1 MSEGRKAYP
10 VAELARAYQY
20 LSVSP
25 LHEIFIQEYGNA
37 DGLPVIVCHGGP
49 GGGCPPEYAKFF
61 NPELYRII
69 LVDQRGS
76 GKSLPPGE
84 LSENNTKELI
94 ADMEK
99 IRNALGIERWVI
111 FGGSWGTTLG
121 LLYAQAHPKRVLAMV
136 LRGIFL
142 ARQQDIDS
150 FIGEDTEAAAKCPQD
165 WREFKTGVDDLLTL
179 LKISPGENYVDTVLT
194 LLDYPDSKIRNQSA
208 TMLCKWEYQI
218 SFRKPAP
225 MPKDFTL
232 GGYAMAVIE
241 LTYMQKK
248 CFIAENQILDNLA
261 KLPKV
266 PIYIVHG
273 SKDWVCPIIQ
283 AELLRDKLT
292 ALNYELSYHATAAG
306 HAGSEPENTHCL
318 VEATDVIARQ
328 FTPAECY

>member
-1 MSEGRKAYP
+1 MAAGRKAYK
-10 VAELARAYQY
+10 VAEQARSYQY
-20 LSVSP
+20 LTVSP
-25 LHEIFIQEYGNA
+25 LHQIFIQEYGNEQ
-37 DGLPVIVCHGGP
+37 GLPVIVVHGGP
-49 GGGCPPEYAKFF
+49 GGGCPPAYAGFF

-76 GKSLPPGE
+76 GKSMPPGE
-84 LSENNTKELI
+84 LTDNNTAELI

-99 IRNALGIERWVI
+99 VRVALNIERWVL

-150 FIGEDTEAAAKCPQD
+150 FIGETTEAAAQCPQD
-165 WREFKTGVDDLLTL
+165 WLEFKTNVDNLISL
-179 LKISPGENYVDTVLT
+179 LKLPPAQNYVDAVLE
-194 LLDYPDSKIRNQSA
+194 LLDYPDAAIRDQSA
-208 TMLCKWEYQI
+208 DILCKWEYQI
-218 SFRKPAP
+218 SYRQPAP
-225 MPKDFTL
+225 MPKDFSL
-232 GGYAMAVIE
+232 GGYAMAIIE

-248 CFIAENQILDNLA
+248 CFIAENQILDNLS

-273 SKDWVCPIIQ
+273 SKDYVCPVVQ
-283 AELLRDKLT
+283 AELLKDH
-292 ALNYELSYHATAAG
+292 LNGLKYTVHYHATAAG

-318 VEATDVIARQ
+318 IEATDAIAKNLLSLRQ
-328 FTPAECY
+328 

>member
-10 VAELARAYQY
+10 VSEQARAYQY

-25 LHEIFIQEYGNA
+25 VHKIFIQEYGNEN
-37 DGLPVIVCHGGP
+37 GLPVIVAHGGP
-49 GGGCPPEYAKFF
+49 GGGCPPAYAGFF
-61 NPELYRII
+61 NPQLYRII

-76 GKSLPPGE
+76 GKSLPAGE
-84 LSENNTKELI
+84 LSENNTQELI

-99 IRNALGIERWVI
+99 VRVALGIERWVI

-121 LLYAQAHPKRVLAMV
+121 LLYAQVHPERVLGLI

-150 FIGEDTEAAAKCPQD
+150 FIGENTEAAAQCPQD
-165 WREFKTGVDDLLTL
+165 WVEFKTGVDELLAL
-179 LKISPGENYVDTVLT
+179 LKITPSENYVDTVLT
-194 LLDYPDSKIRNQSA
+194 LLDYPDSEIRNQSA
-208 TMLCKWEYQI
+208 AILCKWEYQV

-225 MPKDFTL
+225 MPKDFSL
-232 GGYAMAVIE
+232 GGYAMALIE

-248 CFIAENQILDNLA
+248 CFIAENQILDALA

-266 PIYIVHG
+266 PVYIVHG
-273 SKDWVCPIIQ
+273 SKDYVCPIIQ

-292 ALNYELSYHATAAG
+292 TLNYEVSYHATTAG
-306 HAGSEPENTHCL
+306 HAGSEPENTHYL
-318 VEATDVIARQ
+318 VEATDAIAKRFQ
-328 FTPAECY
+328 